1 MGKNDYDIRIQAPKN
16 KVEDQDS
23 SIVHFKIIFLHQ
35 KKNIANGAYFFL
47 LLVIGC
53 KIVYSR
59 YLEKFI
65 VHNDFL
71 SSSFISIP
79 YFNFNPLAIGKKIY
93 GLVMR
98 KICNFGAC
106 LFVILDRSHMI

>member
-1 MGKNDYDIRIQAPKN
+1 MGKNDYDIRIQTPKN

-47 LLVIGC
+47 LLVISC

-71 SSSFISIP
+71 SSSLISTLP
-79 YFNFNPLAIGKKIY
+79 LSLGYPQLFPSSYPPAMHVNFSAWLPVKST
-93 GLVMR
+93 
-98 KICNFGAC
+98 
-106 LFVILDRSHMI
+106 ILGPIFW